1 MEGVNILYMQS
12 HWEVTT
18 SMLTYIP
25 AKLILKKKKK
35 KHKKLRIGKQQ
46 SSNRLEI
53 EQDRSR
59 QRKKEMKIV
68 L

>member
-25 AKLILKKKKK
+25 AKLIKKKKK
-35 KHKKLRIGKQQ
+35 AFKIE
-46 SSNRLEI
+46 NRQIAE
-53 EQDRSR
+53 
-59 QRKKEMKIV
+59 
-68 L
+68 

>member
-35 KHKKLRIGKQQ
+35 AFKIE
-46 SSNRLEI
+46 NR
-53 EQDRSR
+53 Q
-59 QRKKEMKIV
+59 IV
-68 L
+68 E